1 METRR
6 SVLQHNIPEL
16 PSSNLI
22 EEYLKS
28 LSNTSKKKEEEFEIS
43 PLVKSLWGSVKP
55 LPESQDYKDVLAE
68 EIIKKHIK

>member
-1 METRR
+1 MSEKLTLT
-6 SVLQHNIPEL
+6 VDKFVT
-16 PSSNLI
+16 
-22 EEYLKS
+22 EEAKKYAK
-28 LSNTSKKKEEEFEIS
+28 TQKKKEEEFEIS